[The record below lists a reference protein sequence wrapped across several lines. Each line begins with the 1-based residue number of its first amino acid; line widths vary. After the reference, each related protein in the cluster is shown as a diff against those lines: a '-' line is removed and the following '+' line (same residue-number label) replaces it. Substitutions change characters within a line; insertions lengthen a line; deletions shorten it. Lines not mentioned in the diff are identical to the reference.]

1 MNPSQKRISANP
13 FFSSLLFEESLML
26 SQKAQIHYLA
36 KGDELDLLG
45 EKSVYFLDSGI
56 MESVSTAG
64 KGESNFFN
72 PGSFFGALP
81 FSDVNPRGGLRALS
95 DVKLISLNNDDCI
108 NLFSVSPKAMRGYI
122 KAMKLLKYPLIKSA
136 EKFSSVSAKVI
147 AVCGGAES
155 GKTITASALARA
167 LSEKG
172 NVIILDLSYS
182 GSSVFDVFKSKIIP
196 PFSQKEEKEKQKSLS
211 VVHAADNID
220 LLNVSHGSVVKC
232 DSTLISPILFSFS
245 FSYNYII
252 MDISDSDEQLCG
264 EAVKKADYVIDILS
278 DKRRIP
284 VTASDAQLVIPVK
297 NISTVANYHNTVSI
311 TLPEN
316 KEISA
321 FSSSDGIRKLAEII
335 YKKRKALYLA
345 PRSAQSIGY
354 IPFLSSFYDSNFS
367 FDTVFSTFF
376 PYVLSC
382 LFAVSSK
389 QDEFV
394 KSALKLFNPSVLNS
408 IFDINFP
415 GEYLSSSKKIIKYMR
430 DLFGEKR
437 IEQNNLLCV
446 SHAFSGVNGSEYFF
460 SSGEMFME
468 ASSSISMPPLFE
480 GIGDNKF
487 TTSFGKAS
495 GASMLRFAYDE
506 IISIH
511 SSVNGAIKVFDG
523 IPELFAREFI
533 MAEEN
538 CPTDFYFPAHKNIF
552 LDLNFTQN
560 NLSSFNEQSINIVI
574 KQMSEQGFNEK

>member
-1 MNPSQKRISANP
+1 MNSSQKRISANP

-56 MESVSTAG
+56 IESVSTAG

-81 FSDVNPRGGLRALS
+81 FSDVAPRGELRALS

-147 AVCGGAES
+147 AVCGGSKS
-155 GKTITASALARA
+155 GKTFTASALARA

-196 PFSQKEEKEKQKSLS
+196 PFSQKEEKEKQKNLS

-220 LLNVSHGSVVKC
+220 LLNVSHGSMVKC
-232 DSTLISPILFSFS
+232 DSSLISPILFSFS

-284 VTASDAQLVIPVK
+284 VTASDAQFVIQVK
-297 NISTVANYHNTVSI
+297 NGSTVVNNQNTLNI
-311 TLPEN
+311 DFPEN
-316 KEISA
+316 EEISA
-321 FSSSDGIRKLAEII
+321 FSSSAGILKLAQII
-335 YKKRKALYLA
+335 SKKRKALYLT

-354 IPFLSSFYDSNFS
+354 IPFLSTFYASDFC
-367 FDTVFSTFF
+367 FDAVFSTFF

-394 KSALKLFNPSVLNS
+394 KSALKLFNSSVMNS

-437 IEQNNLLCV
+437 IEQNKLLCV
-446 SHAFSGVNGSEYFF
+446 SHAFSGVNGSENFF
-460 SSGEMFME
+460 SSGEIFME
-468 ASSSISMPPLFE
+468 ASSSISMMPLFE
-480 GIGDNKF
+480 GIGENKF
-487 TTSFGKAS
+487 TTSFGKTS

-506 IISIH
+506 IISVN
-511 SSVNGAIKVFDG
+511 SSVVSASKVFDG
-523 IPELFAREFI
+523 IPELFAREFV

-560 NLSSFNEQSINIVI
+560 NLSSFNEQSMNIVI
-574 KQMSEQGFNEK
+574 KQLSEQGFNEK